1 MSEKLKNP
9 ECIAG
14 PPVRLV
20 PVKNACGPGQY
31 PIVGTELC
39 EGFGLDVITDQLI
52 LKVPLPVDMYRS
64 WKVAHVIEK
73 DIFVTFNDPD
83 GGVVDVF
90 GHPCG

>member
-1 MSEKLKNP
+1 
-9 ECIAG
+9 
-14 PPVRLV
+14 
-20 PVKNACGPGQY
+20 
-31 PIVGTELC
+31 
-39 EGFGLDVITDQLI
+39 LDVITDQLI